1 MLSKADDFPIHQTPE
16 PIAHAGSDRNFY
28 DRYFFNGYSPDGDV
42 FFAVAMGIYPN
53 LNIID
58 ASFCV
63 VIDGVQHNLRAS
75 RHLNMERMDT
85 RVGPIAVEVEAPL
98 ERLRVRVDSPAHGI
112 LANILFHARALPVE
126 EPRFIRRAGPRIVMD
141 YTRLTQNGSYE
152 GEIRISGR
160 TKKLSREAH
169 LGTRDR
175 SWGIRPVGA
184 ADSQPPAPAAA
195 PQFFWLWAPCNFADR
210 FSLYHL
216 NADAFGSAWNTAGVV
231 GALGKT
237 EAVHMQACRSSLVL
251 KKGTRHAQSA
261 SIDLVTPGGGAINI
275 TMTPKWNFYMSGLGY
290 LHPEWGHGHN
300 KGPEAV
306 GYDTHDLSKV
316 DETQFPF
323 LHVQAF
329 SSVVLTDERGE
340 RHAGAG
346 VLEQLILGPYA
357 PLNLSG
363 ILDGAP

>member
-1 MLSKADDFPIHQTPE
+1 MLSKADDYPIHQTPE

-28 DRYFFNGYSPDGDV
+28 DRYFFNGYSQDGSV
-42 FFAVAMGIYPN
+42 FFAVAMGVYPN

-58 ASFCV
+58 AAFCV

-85 RVGPIAVEVEAPL
+85 RVGPIAIEVLEPL
-98 ERLRVRVDSPAHGI
+98 ERLRVRVESPAHGI
-112 LANILFHARALPVE
+112 SANIVFHARALPVE
-126 EPRFIRRAGPRIVMD
+126 EPRFIRRTGPRVTMD
-141 YTRLTQNGSYE
+141 YTRLTQNGAYE
-152 GEIRISGR
+152 GEITIEGR
-160 TKKLSREAH
+160 TISLSRTQH

-184 ADSQPPAPAAA
+184 AESQPPAPAPA

-216 NADAFGSAWNTAGVV
+216 NADALGSAWNTAAVIG
-231 GALGKT
+231 GLGR
-237 EAVHMQACRSSLVL
+237 VPPLHMQACTSSLVL

-261 SIDLVTPGGGAINI
+261 SIDLVAPDGERLNI
-275 TMTPKWNFYMSGLGY
+275 TMTPQWNFCMSGLGY

-306 GYDTHDLSKV
+306 AYDTHDLARI
-316 DETQFPF
+316 DETQFAF

-329 SSVVLTDERGE
+329 SSVVLTDGNGK

-346 VLEQLILGPYA
+346 VLEQLILGPYQ
-357 PLNLSG
+357 PLNLAG